1 MHFESKTKPNASF
14 WCTFYNQWSSFS
26 KTEQFRLW
34 TQFWVFSLNLT
45 GFWRREIISSPVT
58 DINTIRLS
66 RIACGRVL
74 SSSFYSIFY
83 FIFQTNGLGTDRLT
97 RHIVFYLDV
106 SASSSALNEDNI
118 TELQGEIVIERLL
131 HKNTEWKVCCRIGNK
146 SETSRPYPRDFSL
159 R

>member
-66 RIACGRVL
+66 RIACLIIFVL
-74 SSSFYSIFY
+74 FHFL
-83 FIFQTNGLGTDRLT
+83 FLFQTNGLGTDRLT

-131 HKNTEWKVCCRIGNK
+131 HKNIEWKVCCRRGNK